1 MINSIRLLT
10 IASALLQATVAV
22 AFSDETAT
30 LTRGKNASESD
41 NEKTSV
47 LTLGEGESA
56 KAVWAGRTHP
66 WTPVAGDPFNV
77 ILLVTRAG
85 ETWLASPFLSFA
97 APSSSSVYEKSSFE
111 IAGPAIIR
119 LQASSDDGTRSVT
132 FKVTRVGTA
141 SPPAEVPQEAG
152 SNFDVILEQS
162 SDLVNWTPANPGTYS
177 GTETKRFFRT
187 RIVKKP

>member
-1 MINSIRLLT
+1 MINSIRILT
-10 IASALLQATVAV
+10 IASSLLQATVAP
-22 AFSDETAT
+22 AFSDETVT
-30 LTRGKNASESD
+30 LTQSKNASEVD
-41 NEKTSV
+41 NARTSV

-66 WTPVAGDPFNV
+66 FTPVAGDPLAV
-77 ILLVTRAG
+77 ILSVTRAG
-85 ETWLASPFLSFA
+85 ETWLTSPFLSFA
-97 APSSSSVYEKSSFE
+97 SPGNPNVCEKSSFE
-111 IAGPAIIR
+111 IAGPAIIK
-119 LQASSDDGTRSVT
+119 LPATSDDGTRSVT

-162 SDLVNWTPANPGTYS
+162 SDLVNWTPANPGAYS

-187 RIVKKP
+187 RIVKK